1 MITVTN
7 RDTCRAA
14 YIDEKNIVKMSEH
27 SEEVS
32 GVACPYT
39 RVYVKDEKQK
49 HDYFLDVVDSKRKI
63 QKLIEEAKKHPVK
76 EKLGPPLPEDP

>member
-1 MITVTN
+1 MITVIN

-27 SEEVS
+27 SDEVR
-32 GVACPYT
+32 G
-39 RVYVKDEKQK
+39 KDEKQN
-49 HDYFLDVVDSKRKI
+49 HDYFLDVVESKRKI

-76 EKLGPPLPEDP
+76 EKLGPPMPEDP